1 MKRNLALLFA
11 LFLLLLTA
19 CGKAPQ
25 QTEEPEALQPTV
37 QTEAPAGTDAPVR
50 TEEAVTPEE
59 QLARTGVP
67 LTLPPEA
74 EEPAW
79 YVLSFAEGG
88 RIAEARFTAEGVP
101 YILRGEKA
109 RQDAPY
115 NFSDLT
121 EPQDGWSWTG
131 FGTVGDVENCSAGSP
146 AGTWYAWLDGDR
158 AFAYVLYTEAG
169 DMENIEFLA
178 EHILFP
184 EIAEEDE
191 AEEQA
196 AEPTAADLI
205 PASVWRYDDSGERIH
220 VMGNRTY
227 RRYASDGSTDG
238 KVYFWEKQKDSDST
252 LVLLDGKDKKALTLT
267 AYGAWPDCFLKDG
280 EGRTLRV
287 SETAPDGVYVVCC
300 LNSQFLTEGK
310 LTLMAEMPFWM
321 SSRQVQLLRKGDIL
335 NNTDYS
341 FMGTLVERVEPKEPG
356 FYLINGKLELRQD
369 ETAGAWRL
377 QQEIPSWER
386 VGSAEL
392 TADTVFADPL
402 DGSAHG
408 TLEECLAA
416 HDSVICAVTVED
428 GRILSVSVE
437 KEY

>member
-1 MKRNLALLFA
+1 MEVFSALVLLDVGHLKESLTAADEAMIGRLTAHFGIEWSLAKDNLVEFIILLLNLAVAQDASVTLGVVISYKLGNAILKFYPVGSFDLSSIASA

-37 QTEAPAGTDAPVR
+37 QPEAPAGTDAPVR

-158 AFAYVLYTEAG
+158 AFAC
-169 DMENIEFLA
+169 
-178 EHILFP
+178 
-184 EIAEEDE
+184 
-191 AEEQA
+191 
-196 AEPTAADLI
+196 
-205 PASVWRYDDSGERIH
+205 R
-220 VMGNRTY
+220 
-227 RRYASDGSTDG
+227 
-238 KVYFWEKQKDSDST
+238 
-252 LVLLDGKDKKALTLT
+252 ALR
-267 AYGAWPDCFLKDG
+267 P
-280 EGRTLRV
+280 
-287 SETAPDGVYVVCC
+287 
-300 LNSQFLTEGK
+300 
-310 LTLMAEMPFWM
+310 
-321 SSRQVQLLRKGDIL
+321 
-335 NNTDYS
+335 
-341 FMGTLVERVEPKEPG
+341 GTGLCRD
-356 FYLINGKLELRQD
+356 R
-369 ETAGAWRL
+369 
-377 QQEIPSWER
+377 
-386 VGSAEL
+386 
-392 TADTVFADPL
+392 
-402 DGSAHG
+402 
-408 TLEECLAA
+408 
-416 HDSVICAVTVED
+416 
-428 GRILSVSVE
+428 
-437 KEY
+437 